1 MLSFPDCEEHGQDA
15 RATLGGVDRILLP
28 FHLVAFLGALGG
40 AALLT
45 PASIFLARRLGVLDA
60 PDSRKVHQVPTPRWG
75 GMALWGGALTG
86 IGMLWILSPA
96 FRKFLGFSHKIVE
109 KGEIVA
115 SLGLERQLAGILV
128 AGTGV
133 WFLGALDDRRSLPPV
148 VKLLGQI
155 IAAYVAMVYGVR
167 MAGVA
172 LPGLGFAQLPLLLS
186 QVLTLLWLL
195 GFMNVV
201 NLADGLDGLAAGVV
215 AIASGTFVVVCLIQG
230 DAAGAF
236 QAHQLRLAGI
246 LSAATA
252 GACIGFL
259 IYNFPP
265 AVTFMGDGGA
275 LFLGFMLGTIS
286 LIGTLKTSALI
297 AVLLPVLVVAV
308 PVTDTAFAL
317 LRRWRSRQGLM
328 EADRGHFHHRLLG
341 MGWTPREVTLLVYVA
356 TLLLAMATILLA
368 VFKGR

>member
-1 MLSFPDCEEHGQDA
+1 M
-15 RATLGGVDRILLP
+15 IP

-60 PDSRKVHQVPTPRWG
+60 PDARKVHQVPTPRWG

-86 IGMLWILSPA
+86 IGILWSLSPA
-96 FRKFLGFSHKIVE
+96 FRKFLGFSHKIIE
-109 KGEIVA
+109 NGEVVA

-172 LPGLGFAQLPLLLS
+172 LPGLGFARLPLLLS

-215 AIASGTFVVVCLIQG
+215 AIASGTFIVVCLVQG
-230 DAAGAF
+230 DTAGAF

-265 AVTFMGDGGA
+265 AATFMGDGGA

-317 LRRWRSRQGLM
+317 IRRWRARRGLM
-328 EADRGHFHHRLLG
+328 EADRGHFHHRLLAL
-341 MGWTPREVTLLVYVA
+341 GWTPREVTLLAYVV
-356 TLLLAMATILLA
+356 TLLLAISTILLA
-368 VFKGR
+368 IFKGRS